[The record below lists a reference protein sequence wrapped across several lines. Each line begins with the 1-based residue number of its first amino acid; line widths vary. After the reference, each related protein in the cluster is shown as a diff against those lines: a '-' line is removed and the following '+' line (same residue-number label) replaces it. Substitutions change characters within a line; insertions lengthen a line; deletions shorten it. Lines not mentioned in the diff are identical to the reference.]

1 MICWLPWRRLSGRRS
16 LGRGQEASRY
26 LHDAVLGPEPRG
38 LGRRV
43 WVHSPD
49 ELAWLGLVAV
59 QVEAVT
65 TGALLH
71 GAEPRPKL
79 SLWGERRGR
88 GPSTPARGAALPAL
102 CLNPSPPTERGSS
115 GPPAARENAGRG
127 PCPAAT
133 CLGAPGHRAAPE
145 YAPPFPLSA
154 SEGWRQTSS
163 GLCLSDILRLIMLF
177 FWQHREACEI

>member
-1 MICWLPWRRLSGRRS
+1 MVCWLPWRRPLGRRS

-26 LHDAVLGPEPRG
+26 LHDAVLGSEPRG
-38 LGRRV
+38 LGGRV
-43 WVHSPD
+43 WVHGPD

-65 TGALLH
+65 IGALLH

-79 SLWGERRGR
+79 ALWRERRGR
-88 GPSTPARGAALPAL
+88 GSSTPAWGAALPAL
-102 CLNPSPPTERGSS
+102 CLTPSPLTEGGSS
-115 GPPAARENAGRG
+115 DPPAARENAGQG

-145 YAPPFPLSA
+145 SMPLFPLSA
-154 SEGWRQTSS
+154 SEGWEQTSS
-163 GLCLSDILRLIMLF
+163 GLCLSDILRLIMIF
-177 FWQHREACEI
+177 FWPHQEACEI